1 MRSISRSIGLAALVI
16 ATGSCG
22 DVVRQGRSPVYLV
35 IATLQAAQ
43 GNHPTALGSN
53 LLSDVLTIVTTGG
66 VCSQAN
72 PCPTIFN
79 DVGSVTLRLALKDIG
94 TAANPTT
101 PTTNNEVTI
110 TRYRVTYR
118 RADGRNEP
126 GVDVPFAF
134 DGAATATVP
143 SSGTLTMGFEIVR
156 HVAKQE
162 SPLAQLV
169 TNGSIITTLADV
181 TLYGKDRVGND
192 ISVTG
197 TIQIDFGNF
206 GDS

>member
-35 IATLQAAQ
+35 IATLQGAQ
-43 GNHPTALGSN
+43 GNHPTALGGN

-101 PTTNNEVTI
+101 PTTNDEVTI

-143 SSGTLTMGFEIVR
+143 ASGTLTVGFEIVR

-181 TLYGKDRVGND
+181 TFYGKDRVGND